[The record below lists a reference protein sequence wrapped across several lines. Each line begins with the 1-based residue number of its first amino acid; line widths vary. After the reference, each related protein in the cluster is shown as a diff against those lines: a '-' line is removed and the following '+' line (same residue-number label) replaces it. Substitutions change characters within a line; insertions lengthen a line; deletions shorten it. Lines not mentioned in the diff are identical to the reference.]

1 MGSWSWD
8 KPVDK
13 SLVSAESLVHKQE
26 NQAQM
31 KKAASHATGGF
42 LKRLGIKLF
51 RRRQKQSLPPP
62 RLCAMPQPRK
72 IRSPF

>member
-31 KKAASHATGGF
+31 KKAASQATGGF
-42 LKRLGIKLF
+42 FEALGY
-51 RRRQKQSLPPP
+51 
-62 RLCAMPQPRK
+62 
-72 IRSPF
+72 